1 MIGVSEMVM
10 SKMTNIVF
18 QRQKEVGV
26 LVRIMVVVTAEDIRQ
41 KIANIECTLLAIGY
55 GCKIDI

>member
-1 MIGVSEMVM
+1 MVM